1 MQVYLGKKHEAVL
14 KQIKKLKPK
23 RWKASHLMQ
32 DAIEEEWK
40 KMLVFWVS
48 QDKTEVRVTT
58 KTGFRIGFRLSLLD
72 SPCEGVIN
80 CDLSTWNEKGFE
92 KVAFEE
98 AENLFNEN
106 SDYGYEILEKHVF
119 LPAV

>member
-40 KMLVFWVS
+40 KMLVFWMS
-48 QDKTEVRVTT
+48 KDKTEVRVTT

-80 CDLSTWNEKGFE
+80 CDLSTWNEKDFRECSTEEFE
-92 KVAFEE
+92 L
-98 AENLFNEN
+98 LFSGN
-106 SDYGYEILEKHVF
+106 SELLEKHVY
-119 LPAV
+119 LPVL